1 MNNNSFNEKHKTPMQ
16 FLKVELKKLKDLVYL
31 NFIELNGKKSKTHF
45 IGIKTYT
52 SHAVNFDYL
61 ILFSLPSSG
70 VYRNEKGDLRH
81 NQSFGFAINYKDRE
95 PEIRATLKVDK
106 DSGNEYSKIYTI
118 EDFKNLIIEFNN
130 KIEKLNTFE
139 LFKDIFGIKLSSEYS
154 FTEIQAIKKENN
166 DFFKK
171 LKEDA
176 GKLKQKKDNIAI
188 KLSKNKDY
196 GSNERNEIIKKLKNI
211 QNEINE
217 LELTKIKHFE
227 KDSKNLP
234 SVIRQFF
241 SNHIKD
247 GKL

>member
-95 PEIRATLKVDK
+95 PEIRATLKMDK
-106 DSGNEYSKIYTI
+106 DSGNEYSRNYNI
-118 EDFKNLIIEFNN
+118 EEFKKLLIEFNQ
-130 KIEKLNTFE
+130 KINSLNTIE
-139 LFKDIFGIKLSSEYS
+139 TFKEIFNIRISSDIS
-154 FTEIQAIKKENN
+154 FSEIQEIKKNVRVI
-166 DFFKK
+166 
-171 LKEDA
+171 LKNFETDKE
-176 GKLKQKKDNIAI
+176 KLKQKRNDLVI

-196 GSNERNEIIKKLKNI
+196 KSDERNDIIKKLNMINNSI
-211 QNEINE
+211 QEIE
-217 LELTKIKHFE
+217 LKKINHF
-227 KDSKNLP
+227 KYDSKNIP
-234 SVIRQFF
+234 FIVRNYF
-241 SNHIKD
+241 SKELYNA
-247 GKL
+247 KL